1 MKRILLVVLCMSFI
15 IGALVAK
22 EMAPGAGRKAYESPM
37 MGKRVTPSREVP
49 PYTFTKLPTN
59 LMTSYYDYMIGS
71 YNGIPLRVIPDVA
84 GGGYFLTYHGQR
96 SAGGQRRAFYTHL
109 SDAGNVLNNN
119 EITGVANR
127 EGYSTVAVDPVSG
140 KPLYAWHA
148 NTDAE
153 TTYLEVQFTSDAFFG
168 GISGLFNDLQMVVD
182 NPYTITPTNGADPTS
197 NNEFIWPTAQIGP
210 SPLAGKRRIYLL
222 SRNFETH
229 TAAPSENILL
239 AYADF
244 DENDIENAT
253 PFVWAYTTIP
263 ELDNWNH
270 DTTMHRRPN
279 HAITTDNAG
288 NVYYVGYH
296 TAANYELTAGIQ
308 EPDMDVFICPSY
320 GEGTWSRISDWSYL
334 APTWN
339 PAGTLGGT
347 GYFVGDGSI
356 PVPDDSLYWDIS
368 YSNHL
373 NAVVDNSGR
382 IIVPALWGLS
392 SAQGSWS
399 DYDYVKSFIFDPL
412 TGQFTVKEVYPQ
424 KNPDDDF
431 NAWYTPWDWQA
442 PWGEAE
448 YQDVEGTFYLNPERI
463 FPYPHWDNTLHGD
476 AMKFHYNNLKV
487 SEPNNEGMMVMVW
500 QDSQRAVWANVNS
513 DPDYLAYA
521 NTPEIYISVSPNNGD
536 FWSEPIV
543 INNVDTPEFTG
554 LKPMWVYPAD
564 KVIYVDT
571 VDGHKVGK
579 IGIMYYD
586 DFTWGSFANDP
597 PAHPTNT
604 GGNVSFMELQ
614 ITFPIPPVSNNDQVV
629 VSAPKLL
636 NQNFPN
642 PFNPETTISFDM
654 PKAGNARLDV
664 FNVKGQLVKN
674 LFNGNAP
681 YGKTNLVWNGTDNSG
696 QNVPSGL
703 YFYRLNTNGRS
714 ETRKMMLMK

>member
-153 TTYLEVQFTSDAFFG
+153 TTFLEVQFTSDAFFG

-210 SPLAGKRRIYLL
+210 SPVAGKRRIYLAC
-222 SRNFETH
+222 RNAATH
-229 TAAPSENILL
+229 TYGPSENLLL

-244 DENDIENAT
+244 DETDVENAV
-253 PFVWAYTTIP
+253 PFQWTLTTIP
-263 ELDNWNH
+263 EMDNWNH
-270 DTTMHRRPN
+270 DSEWRRPF
-279 HAITTDNAG
+279 HALITDNAG
-288 NVYYVGYH
+288 NVYYAGYH
-296 TAANYELTAGIQ
+296 FATQSDGTTSIE
-308 EPDMDVFICPSY
+308 EPSMDVFKCTNY
-320 GEGTWSRISDWSYL
+320 GEGTWTRVSEWDRCT
-334 APTWN
+334 PTWN
-339 PAGTLGGT
+339 PAGTQGGT

-356 PVPDDSLYWDIS
+356 PYADNELFWAMANSS
-368 YSNHL
+368 HL
-373 NAVVDNSGR
+373 NAVVDTQGR
-382 IIVPALWGLS
+382 VIVPALWAISTEG
-392 SAQGSWS
+392 GYWP
-399 DYDYVKSFIFDPL
+399 DFHTVKSFIFDPAAG
-412 TGQFTVKEVYPQ
+412 TFDIKEIYPQ
-424 KNPDDDF
+424 KNPADNY

-448 YQDVEGTFYLNPERI
+448 YQEVEGTFYLSPEKN
-463 FPYPHWDNTLHGD
+463 FPFPHWDDTLHD
-476 AMKFHYNNLKV
+476 AMFFHYNNIKL
-487 SEPNNEGMMVMVW
+487 SEPNDEGMLVAIW

-521 NTPEIYISVSPNNGD
+521 NTPEIYMAVSPNNGN

-543 INNVDTPEFTG
+543 INNVDTPEFAG
-554 LKPMWVYPAD
+554 IKPMWVYPAD

-586 DFTWGSFANDP
+586 DFTWGSFSIDP

-614 ITFPIPPVSNNDQVV
+614 VTFPIPPVSNEDQVIV
-629 VSAPKLL
+629 TAPKLL

>member
-22 EMAPGAGRKAYESPM
+22 EMAPGT
-37 MGKRVTPSREVP
+37 GKRVFATPQQGTRVNPTREVP
-49 PYTFTKLPTN
+49 PYTFTKLPTT

-71 YNGIPLRVIPDVA
+71 YNGLPLRVIPDVA
-84 GGGYFLTYHGQR
+84 GGGYFMSYHGSR
-96 SAGGQRRAFYTHL
+96 SATGQRRVYYSHL

-140 KPLYAWHA
+140 KPMYAWHA

-153 TTYLEVQFTSDAFFG
+153 TTFLEVQFTSDAFFG

-500 QDSQRAVWANVNS
+500 QDSQRAKWGNAS
-513 DPDYLAYA
+513 DPDYLAFV

-564 KVIYVDT
+564 KVLYVDT
-571 VDGHKVGK
+571 VDDHKVGK
-579 IGIMYYD
+579 IGIMFYD

-614 ITFPIPPVSNNDQVV
+614 ITFPIPPVSNEDQVIV
-629 VSAPKLL
+629 TAPKLL

-654 PKAGNARLDV
+654 PKAGNAKLDV

-696 QNVPSGL
+696 KNVPSGL
-703 YFYRLNTNGRS
+703 YFYRLSTNGRS